1 MFDWDDARFFLAIA
15 RAGSVS
21 GAGRQLR
28 VQQSTVSRRLAG
40 LEEMLGARLFERTP
54 DGYIPTSAGESL
66 RARAERMEEEALAAE
81 RELLG
86 RESKI
91 AGVVRLTTPEAFGNG
106 FMAPLAARLRQEQPE
121 ILLELVAANAKLS
134 LTKREADLAI
144 RTGRPQQ
151 ALLVMTRMGE
161 LADALYASRAYLT
174 RRGRPAGADLGDHD
188 YIDYDD
194 SYLGQTEVAWLRQLA
209 RGGRCTLRVTGTH
222 GMFGA
227 IQAGLGIGVL
237 PCWLG
242 DTTEGLERVL
252 PAERYAADLW
262 MVLHQDLRHVARI
275 RVVAEFLTR
284 ELRAAAAR
292 LSGRPERRPTRR
304 GA

>member
-21 GAGRQLR
+21 GAGRKLR

-40 LEEMLGARLFERTP
+40 LEETLGARLFERTP
-54 DGYIPTSAGESL
+54 DGYMLTSAGESL
-66 RARAERMEEEALAAE
+66 RARAEHMEEAALAAE
-81 RELLG
+81 RELMG

-106 FMAPLAARLRQEQPE
+106 FMTPLVARLRLEQPE
-121 ILLELVAANAKLS
+121 ILLELIAANTRLS

-151 ALLVMTRMGE
+151 ALLVMRKLGD
-161 LADALYASRAYLT
+161 LADGLYASRDYLA
-174 RRGRPAGADLGDHD
+174 RRGRPAGPDLGDHD

-194 SYLGQTEVAWLRQLA
+194 SYAGQSEIAWLRQLV
-209 RGGRCTLRVTGTH
+209 RDCRCTVRVTGTH

-237 PCWLG
+237 PCWMG
-242 DTTEGLERVL
+242 DTTDSLERVL
-252 PAERYAADLW
+252 PAERFSSDLW
-262 MVLHQDLRHVARI
+262 MVLHHDLRHVARI
-275 RVVAEFLTR
+275 RVVAEFLVR
-284 ELRAAAAR
+284 EVRAAASLLA
-292 LSGRPERRPTRR
+292 GRPERRPSRR
-304 GA
+304 GG

>member
-21 GAGRQLR
+21 GAGRSLR

-40 LEEMLGARLFERTP
+40 LEDVLGARLFERTP
-54 DGYIPTSAGESL
+54 DGYVLTSAGETL
-66 RARAERMEEEALAAE
+66 KARAERMEEEALSAE

-86 RESKI
+86 RESRI

-106 FMAPLAARLRQEQPE
+106 FMTPLVARLRLEQPE
-121 ILLELVAANAKLS
+121 ILLELVAANARLS
-134 LTKREADLAI
+134 LTKREADLAL

-151 ALLVMTRMGE
+151 ALLVMRKMGE
-161 LADALYASRAYLT
+161 LADALYASRAYLQ
-174 RRGRPAGADLGDHD
+174 RRGRPAGDLGDHD

-194 SYLGQTEVAWLRQLA
+194 AYLNQSEMAWLRQLA
-209 RGGRCTLRVTGTH
+209 RGGRCALRVTGTH

-227 IQAGLGIGVL
+227 ISAGLGVGVL
-237 PCWLG
+237 PCWMG
-242 DTTEGLERVL
+242 DATEGLERVL

-262 MVLHQDLRHVARI
+262 MVLHRDLRHVARI
-275 RVVAEFLTR
+275 RVVAEFLAR
-284 ELRAAAAR
+284 ELRAAANR
-292 LSGRPERRPTRR
+292 LAGRPERRARR
-304 GA
+304 SP

>member
-21 GAGRQLR
+21 GAGRSLR

-40 LEEMLGARLFERTP
+40 LEECLGARLFERTP
-54 DGYIPTSAGESL
+54 DGYILTAAGETL
-66 RARAERMEEEALAAE
+66 QARAERMEEEAMSAE

-86 RESKI
+86 RESRI

-106 FMAPLAARLRQEQPE
+106 FMAPLVARLRLEQPE

-144 RTGRPQQ
+144 RSGRPQQ
-151 ALLVMTRMGE
+151 ALLVMRRMGE
-161 LADALYASRAYLT
+161 LADGLYASREYLA
-174 RRGRPAGADLGDHD
+174 RRGRPAGPDLRDHD

-194 SYLGQTEVAWLRQLA
+194 GYSSQAEMAWLRQLA
-209 RGGRCTLRVTGTH
+209 RPGRCALRVTGTH

-227 IQAGLGIGVL
+227 VHAGLGIGVL
-237 PCWLG
+237 PCWMG
-242 DTTEGLERVL
+242 DAEEKLERVL

-262 MVLHQDLRHVARI
+262 MVLHRDLRHVARI
-275 RVVAEFLTR
+275 RVVAEFLAR
-284 ELRAAAAR
+284 ELKAAGPR
-292 LSGRPERRPTRR
+292 LSGRPERRSSRKP
-304 GA
+304 